1 MNLTGNTTKTE
12 ILLYSYIIIG
22 LLFFSNSAVAENST
36 KQNLN
41 LPAPDFTLKSNKG
54 ENIRLEELAGKV
66 ILINF
71 WASWC
76 GPCREELPELE
87 LLYQKYKSRGL
98 VILAISG
105 DSKREKAEE
114 FIRPLNLS
122 YPILYDDNLDI
133 NSLYRVRAMPSTYL
147 VDRKGVVRYQH
158 LGFKK
163 RFINI
168 YESEIKELL
177 SE

>member
-1 MNLTGNTTKTE
+1 MTITDYNKKTGLFLCLNF
-12 ILLYSYIIIG
+12 LIG
-22 LLFFSNSAVAENST
+22 LLFLTNPEQAESS
-36 KQNLN
+36 KRENLN
-41 LPAPDFTLKSNKG
+41 LPAPDFTLKSNNG

-76 GPCREELPELE
+76 SPCREELPELE
-87 LLYQKYKSRGL
+87 TLYQKYKSRGF

-133 NSLYRVRAMPSTYL
+133 NSLYRVKAMPSTYL
-147 VDRKGVVRYQH
+147 VDRTGIIRYQH

-163 RFINI
+163 SFINL
-168 YESEIKELL
+168 YEAEIKELL
-177 SE
+177 DK